1 MSDAVSQLARLEAA
15 LTAAGDVA
23 YDWDLS
29 TGNIFWLAGSAHSLG
44 LMGGKG
50 EGGVQNFHDR
60 IHPEDLKARLDTVA
74 ALRPDNAIFD
84 CEFRIRDSEGNHHWY
99 QDRGLAQFDDR
110 GAICRLTGALR
121 PIGQEKSDQDKIQ
134 YLANYDELT
143 GHYNKTRLR
152 ETLDQ
157 TLYYCGRY
165 NVAGALLV
173 VGIDNINIVNQAFGY
188 EVADAVI
195 VAVGHRL
202 DQCLR
207 STDTIGRLSGDCF
220 GVVLAQCPEDELPAA
235 AEKILEIARNTE
247 VATPAGPIHVTV
259 SIGAVIVPD
268 SAKTVTDAMTKADI
282 ALQNAKRTGRN
293 NWSLYR
299 YTGEQRETQRKNM
312 VIAEQV
318 KCALREDRLKLAFQP
333 IVCCDTHEPVVWE
346 CLLRMVQ
353 PDGDVIA
360 AGMFMPV
367 VEELGLIRQID
378 RRVLELAVGVMVD
391 YPDARLAINVS
402 GLTSTDQTWLRHVIG
417 LLRAQPQVAERL
429 IVEITETASLEDVE
443 ECSRFVSTLRA
454 LGCRVALDDF
464 GAGYTSFRHLKILA
478 VDMVKIDGSFIRDLP
493 DNPANMI
500 FIRSLLDLARN
511 FGLDT
516 VAECVETLDQAEMLQ
531 KEGVGF
537 LQGWAFGK
545 PQFDP
550 PWPGPDDTADD
561 GAGDGVDDRGDELAA
576 EPTKLRSVGG

>member
-1 MSDAVSQLARLEAA
+1 MMSDAVSQLARLKAA
-15 LTAAGDVA
+15 LAAAGDVA
-23 YDWDLS
+23 YDWDMPA
-29 TGNIFWLAGSAHSLG
+29 GDICWLAGAAQSLG
-44 LMGGKG
+44 LSAGGG
-50 EGGVQNFHDR
+50 AVSVQRFHDR
-60 IHPEDLKARLDTVA
+60 IHPEDLKRRLDAVA
-74 ALRPDNAIFD
+74 SLELDNASFE
-84 CEFRIRDSEGNHHWY
+84 CEFRLRDTNGNHQWY
-99 QDRGLAQFDDR
+99 HERGSAEFDAV
-110 GAICRLTGALR
+110 GGVIRLCGSLR
-121 PIGQEKSDQDKIQ
+121 LIGQGKFDREKAQ

-143 GHYNKTRLR
+143 GHFNKTRLR
-152 ETLDQ
+152 EALDQ
-157 TLYYCGRY
+157 ALYYCGRY
-165 NVAGALLV
+165 NVEGALLV
-173 VGIDNINIVNQAFGY
+173 VGIDNINVVNQAFGY

-207 STDTIGRLSGDCF
+207 VSDTIGRFGGDCF
-220 GVVLAQCPEDELPAA
+220 GVVLGRCSEDELPAA
-235 AEKILEIARNTE
+235 AEKILEVARNTE

-268 SAKTVTDAMTKADI
+268 SAKTATDAMTKAEI
-282 ALQNAKRTGRN
+282 ALQNAKRSGRN

-299 YTGEQRETQRKNM
+299 YTDEQRAVQRNNM

-318 KCALREDRLKLAFQP
+318 KCALREDRLRLSFQP
-333 IVCCDTHEPVVWE
+333 IVDCQTYEPVVWE
-346 CLLRMVQ
+346 CLLRMIQ
-353 PDGDVIA
+353 PDGEIVA
-360 AGMFMPV
+360 AAMFMPV

-378 RRVLELAVGVMVD
+378 RRVLELAVAVMVD
-391 YPDARLAINVS
+391 HPAARLAINVS
-402 GLTSTDQTWLRHVIG
+402 GLTSTDQTWLRHVVG
-417 LLRAQPQVAERL
+417 LLRTQPQVAERL

-443 ECSRFVSTLRA
+443 ECARFVSTLRA

-493 DNPANMI
+493 ENPANMI

-516 VAECVETLDQAEMLQ
+516 VAECVETLDQAEMLR

-545 PQFDP
+545 PQFEP
-550 PWPGPDDTADD
+550 PWPSVND
-561 GAGDGVDDRGDELAA
+561 AA
-576 EPTKLRSVGG
+576 ESVAPPVTKIRSVGG